1 MTKVPFA
8 KTTASNIYLSDWNL
22 PKMDEVREKILE
34 AFEEVILAACE
45 DGADVRLPYI
55 WSTTTVDGEEASD
68 GEGGPAVLDP
78 LIMRVGVPLGG
89 SIDRMPSWDVD
100 LGAFIEGEVA
110 FLNGDW
116 SGVDEDAEL
125 LTRMRDRLSGLVA
138 LIDKQIGTLKRKQP
152 NDIG

>member
-1 MTKVPFA
+1 MTKVPF
-8 KTTASNIYLSDWNL
+8 KKITASNIDLSDWDL

-34 AFEEVILAACE
+34 AFEEVMLAACE
-45 DGADVRLPYI
+45 DGAVVRLPYI
-55 WSTTTVDGEEASD
+55 WSTTTVDDEEASD

-89 SIDRMPSWDVD
+89 DIDHMPSWDVD

-110 FLNGDW
+110 FLDGNW
-116 SGVDEDAEL
+116 SGFDSDSEL

-138 LIDKQIGTLKRKQP
+138 LIDKQIGTLKKQ
-152 NDIG
+152 